1 MLSSSLLIWRRVA
14 ASHGFTP
21 PGGRGLHS
29 VGDSEAS
36 DAGGGGVG
44 ASPGGAPRSSTA
56 SPRLADARFDNAFRS
71 IRRWAGAPPAA
82 RGLMRI
88 APREMSLTRR
98 ARTRLHRGCPGARPR
113 HADVHETRVPD
124 RRIE

>member
-21 PGGRGLHS
+21 PDGRGLHS

-44 ASPGGAPRSSTA
+44 ASPRRAPRSSSA
-56 SPRLADARFDNAFRS
+56 SPRLADARFDNALR

-82 RGLMRI
+82 RGPMRI

-98 ARTRLHRGCPGARPR
+98 ARTRLHRGWPGARPR
-113 HADVHETRVPD
+113 HADVHEPRVPD